1 MDRSKPVS
9 SIAVCIK
16 PKATWW
22 EELSHNF
29 RTSALRGL
37 SSSDT
42 IQSYPIYP
50 HPFQTFQIPS
60 SNLQTTTSP
69 LQKTRHQHQPEKA
82 KKNSVRES
90 LDAVVVWWAPYVQ
103 LEPHRLLLL
112 NSSIPC
118 GLVLQRV
125 WPKLWVPR
133 HQSANSQ
140 WIDFML
146 TSMLFPLFLH
156 FFQPSRLSKGFPVV
170 PKYTLARPD
179 RPKAMPPAHCL
190 SSFRNAESLTMGY
203 PILSALFMR
212 KSGC

>member
-1 MDRSKPVS
+1 MPEPRVFWMDRSKPVS

-22 EELSHNF
+22 DELSHF
-29 RTSALRGL
+29 
-37 SSSDT
+37 
-42 IQSYPIYP
+42 
-50 HPFQTFQIPS
+50 
-60 SNLQTTTSP
+60 SP
-69 LQKTRHQHQPEKA
+69 LDSHPLKPSMDSSPPSLSNHIQFIHTHSRFQ
-82 KKNSVRES
+82 VRTCKPPPVPCRKRATS
-90 LDAVVVWWAPYVQ
+90 TNLRKPNRILSKGVTWCCGGMVRT
-103 LEPHRLLLL
+103 LCSIGTNRLLLL

-133 HQSANSQ
+133 HQSANIQ

-146 TSMLFPLFLH
+146 TSMSFPLFLH
-156 FFQPSRLSKGFPVV
+156 FFQPGRLSKGFPVV

-190 SSFRNAESLTMGY
+190 SSFRNAESL
-203 PILSALFMR
+203 F
-212 KSGC
+212 